1 MRKIDADALDQEL
14 GKVYADN
21 LDGIVRFGIKK
32 CIDVVRH
39 APTINDGWIPVETRE
54 LTAEEIDELMKSTDI
69 IDSDDIEHWCYCC
82 PLPDHNQDV
91 MITTE
96 YGDIRITPFYADEYG
111 CYFEDYEDRDDVLA
125 WMPLPKPYTKEDN
138 T

>member
-1 MRKIDADALDQEL
+1 MTNKEAIKELKGLQEFINGTRLKGEIKAEAFDLAIKALESSS
-14 GKVYADN
+14 
-21 LDGIVRFGIKK
+21 
-32 CIDVVRH
+32 
-39 APTINDGWIPVETRE
+39 WIPVETRD
-54 LTAEEIDELMKSTDI
+54 LTADEVAELMKSTDI
-69 IDSDDIEHWCYCC
+69 IDSDDIDHWCYCC

-125 WMPLPKPYTKEDN
+125 WMPLPKPYTKEE
-138 T
+138 TT